1 MTTETGHW
9 EMGPER
15 EWGGG
20 TAERGMLRGASRGQV
35 LSHVALGIAILV
47 FLVAKFHL
55 LSLINI
61 NWDEF
66 LYLSRVHEFHRGE
79 LTTSFQ
85 TFHVHLFQW
94 LVGVSGTEID
104 QMLAARHVVFG
115 LRVGTSVLVF
125 LLALRV
131 SNRSG
136 ALVAVLATLAFSHL
150 VRHGES
156 FRADPLIAFLV
167 LLSTT
172 LLVWR
177 LENVGAVTVA
187 AIAFALAASITVKT
201 ALYVPALVGIAG
213 VLWWQ
218 GDPVAH
224 GVVRRRAVLFGAVGA
239 AAYAALYLYHT
250 AVIAAPGTEVV
261 QRATASGAGMVGGA
275 QFDTLLRTFRAD
287 WAFWLLFAEGAIVA
301 ARDAKRR
308 IGPARIR
315 PLLLLALLVP
325 LASLVLYRNSFEY
338 FYVAVVPFAALACAY
353 SVMRAQELAPPAWR
367 AGVPLVAAAVLAWR
381 GWTFVDTLQ
390 SDAIEPQRRL
400 VAAVHEIFPEPV
412 PYLDRCAMM
421 SSFPHAG
428 LFMSTYVLQRYR
440 ERGVPGMARIVAED
454 QPHFLLSNVSAL
466 SLHLPWDIVRT
477 AQHRLLREDFE
488 FLQRNFV
495 QHWGDI
501 WVPGQR
507 LALSREASLAFAI
520 VVAGPYTVE
529 SERPVS
535 IDGQLLRPGDVVELR
550 SGHHRALGDGMVT
563 LRFGAR
569 LPRPRSLPPRRRL
582 FMPL

>member
-1 MTTETGHW
+1 MGTE
-9 EMGPER
+9 
-15 EWGGG
+15 
-20 TAERGMLRGASRGQV
+20 AERGTGMSEPDMLHGPFRGLLLSQV
-35 LSHVALGIAILV
+35 VLGVAILV
-47 FLVAKFHL
+47 FLVAKFRL

-66 LYLSRVHEFHRGE
+66 LYLSRIHEFDRGE
-79 LTTSFQ
+79 LTSAFQ

-94 LVGVSGTEID
+94 LVAISGSEID
-104 QMLAARHVVFG
+104 QMLAARHVVFA
-115 LRVGTSVLVF
+115 LRVATSVLVF

-131 SNRSG
+131 TNRSA
-136 ALVAVLATLAFSHL
+136 ALVAVLATLTFSLL

-156 FRADPLIAFLV
+156 FRADPLIACLV
-167 LLSTT
+167 LLSAT

-177 LENVGAVTVA
+177 LESIGAVA
-187 AIAFALAASITVKT
+187 AAAVAFALAASITVKT
-201 ALYVPALVGIAG
+201 AIYVPAFLGIAG
-213 VLWWQ
+213 VMWWQ
-218 GDPVAH
+218 GDPAARGVLLRRAILF
-224 GVVRRRAVLFGAVGA
+224 GVVAG
-239 AAYAALYLYHT
+239 AAYAALSLYHT

-301 ARDAKRR
+301 ARDAMRR
-308 IGPARIR
+308 GRPARAR
-315 PLLLLALLVP
+315 PLLLLALLLP

-338 FYVAVVPFAALACAY
+338 FYVAVIPFAALACAY
-353 SVMRAQELAPPAWR
+353 SVMRAQELAPAEWR
-367 AGVPLVAAAVLAWR
+367 AGVPLVVAAVLAGR

-390 SDAIEPQRRL
+390 HDAIEPQRRL
-400 VAAVHEIFPEPV
+400 ITAVHEIFSEPV
-412 PYLDRCAMM
+412 PYLDRCAMI

-440 ERGVPGMARIVAED
+440 ERGVPSMARIVAED

-466 SLHLPWDIVRT
+466 SLQLPWDIVGT
-477 AQHRLLREDFE
+477 AQHRLLKEDFE

-507 LALSREASLAFAI
+507 LALSGDASLPFAI

-535 IDGQLLRPGDVVELR
+535 IDGLLLRPGDVVELH
-550 SGHHRALGDGMVT
+550 SGNHRAQGDGMVT

-569 LPRPRSLPPRRRL
+569 LPHPKSLLPRRRL